1 MTNPNQSRSLH
12 TASLLANVQQ
22 ELEILFTSTSESILL
37 IELNGII
44 LMANLAS
51 ANWLQMRVDLL
62 PGENLFQLLTSFG
75 VPIREWVHEAVS
87 KKSIYNGTSRLGDHF
102 MNIRLIPITGD
113 DKVMRLIV
121 IGQDITEQRR
131 AEEQVRELTGQLER
145 KVRERTDELEKLNQK
160 LTQDRQQAELLAN
173 LSQRLIEEAQDYQ
186 GLLKYITQELSEL
199 IGDACLIALFTS
211 DRTSI
216 EILAFTDRD
225 PDELD
230 LKPEQLIHQTV
241 PVDTS
246 PIFSSILNGKR
257 YSAKEISP
265 ERRADIFPSL
275 FNVNFGERNLSD
287 LEVYP
292 LQTSDQPLGV
302 LAIVRKHGQPYSDD
316 EISFIGNLISPI
328 SLTIQNARLV
338 EKLTESQTQLR
349 GLSQQLVQVQ
359 ENQYSHLAKELHDR
373 IGQDMTAININL
385 NIIRETMPKTMPEN
399 ITLRLDDIETLVQES
414 VQRMRSIMADF
425 RPPMLD
431 AYGLTAALNWYGE
444 QFSHRANISVNINDR
459 YFKEI
464 RLPPEIEI
472 ALFRIVQEALTNV
485 AKHAQA
491 SQVDIELLENND
503 SFLMTI
509 TDNGV
514 GFATQ
519 VQGISSEGHWGLTNM
534 RERARAINGQFLL
547 RSIPGQGTQILV
559 KVGKES

>member
-44 LMANLAS
+44 LMGNLAS

-87 KKSIYNGTSRLGDHF
+87 KKTIYNGNASLGDHF

-131 AEEQVRELTGQLER
+131 AEEQVRELAGQLER
-145 KVRERTDELEKLNQK
+145 KVRERTEELEKLNQK
-160 LTQDRQQAELLAN
+160 LTQDRQHAELLAN

-211 DRTSI
+211 DRAFI

-225 PDELD
+225 PDGLD

-257 YSAKEISP
+257 YSAKDIPP
-265 ERRADIFPSL
+265 ERRADIFPPL
-275 FNVNFGERNLSD
+275 LKVNFGERNLSD

-302 LAIVRKHGQPYSDD
+302 LAIVRKQGQPYSDD

-328 SLTIQNARLV
+328 SLTIQNSRLV

-399 ITLRLDDIETLVQES
+399 ITSRLDDIETLVQES

-431 AYGLTAALNWYGE
+431 AYGLIAALNWYGE
-444 QFSHRANISVNINDR
+444 QFSRRANISVNINDR

-464 RLPPEIEI
+464 RLPGEIEI

-491 SQVDIELLENND
+491 SKVDIELLENND
-503 SFLMTI
+503 SILMTI

-519 VQGISSEGHWGLTNM
+519 MQGISSEGHWGLTNM

-547 RSIPGQGTQILV
+547 RSVPGQGTQILV

>member
-44 LMANLAS
+44 LMGNLAS

-87 KKSIYNGTSRLGDHF
+87 KKTIYNGNASLGDHF

-131 AEEQVRELTGQLER
+131 AEEQVRELAGQLER
-145 KVRERTDELEKLNQK
+145 KVRERTEELEKLNQK
-160 LTQDRQQAELLAN
+160 LTQDRQHAELLAN

-211 DRTSI
+211 DRAFI

-225 PDELD
+225 PDGLD

-265 ERRADIFPSL
+265 ESRADIFPSL
-275 FNVNFGERNLSD
+275 LKVNFGERNLSD

-399 ITLRLDDIETLVQES
+399 ITSRLDDIETLVQES

-431 AYGLTAALNWYGE
+431 AYGLIAALNWYGE
-444 QFSHRANISVNINDR
+444 QFSRRANISVNINDR

-464 RLPPEIEI
+464 RLPGEIEI

-491 SQVDIELLENND
+491 SKVDIELLENND
-503 SFLMTI
+503 SILMTI

-519 VQGISSEGHWGLTNM
+519 MQGISSEGHWGLTNM

-547 RSIPGQGTQILV
+547 RSVPGQGTQILV
-559 KVGKES
+559 KVGRES